1 MSWVCHSKSG
11 HGFQLQSAC
20 LIKCW
25 YQYNTEKYMARISWI
40 TLSNSLSVHSN
51 WATHT
56 NYNLGI
62 GRLRRHQPMRITSG
76 NWVSILIFQFLMTP
90 VINVC
95 GSSPQNSIHAPEHCD
110 HWLIWLIWS
119 HFGIIA
125 PATVGTW
132 TWLGLHILCEQTYVS
147 TICNLT
153 SLITWWALVIF
164 SDCIYSQLLFLSLQI
179 PCLGLVFQNN
189 FIWIFMVAKISN
201 YLGHEYWMAQQ
212 FDAWMALTSR

>member
-1 MSWVCHSKSG
+1 MSWVCHSKSS

-125 PATVGTW
+125 PAN
-132 TWLGLHILCEQTYVS
+132 WL
-147 TICNLT
+147 
-153 SLITWWALVIF
+153 
-164 SDCIYSQLLFLSLQI
+164 LLPL
-179 PCLGLVFQNN
+179 
-189 FIWIFMVAKISN
+189 W
-201 YLGHEYWMAQQ
+201 GHELDWGCTSCVSKHMWVPYVIWQ
-212 FDAWMALTSR
+212 AW

>member
-1 MSWVCHSKSG
+1 
-11 HGFQLQSAC
+11 
-20 LIKCW
+20 
-25 YQYNTEKYMARISWI
+25 MARISWI

-212 FDAWMALTSR
+212 LDAWMALTSR